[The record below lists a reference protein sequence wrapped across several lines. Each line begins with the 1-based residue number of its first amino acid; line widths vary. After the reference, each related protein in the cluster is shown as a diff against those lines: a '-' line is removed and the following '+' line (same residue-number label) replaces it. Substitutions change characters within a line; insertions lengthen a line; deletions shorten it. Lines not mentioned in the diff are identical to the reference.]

1 MANDK
6 QPQENIER
14 ARDLLS
20 PYLDDEIS
28 TEERALVEQAIA
40 GSSELRWELETLR
53 QTVSLV
59 AALPPMPAPRPFTL
73 SQADVRPVQ
82 PPARRGFFSL
92 PIWVGSAALVA
103 ATLICVVAIGGVFFN
118 GLFGAGQLAPASEI
132 ALQQDQVASEPAP
145 AEAPA
150 AAESAAKEDPAAED
164 TFRAEGEPA
173 QEIAPAVEEPAE
185 EESVEMMAEQ
195 EAEAGAEKELMAEE
209 EAEALES
216 EAMEAESIE
225 EPSEEAALAQEN
237 QASADDEA
245 DTMTDGAGEAAAA
258 APPQPATAS
267 PSPPAQATPAPAP
280 TAVMPATSIAEAQ
293 AAPATADE
301 AAPPVPPVDRDE
313 ALKLPSE
320 IASEPGDS
328 NAARLV
334 EIQDRSLSVTPGL
347 IELTGSIEAEP
358 GSVLVASLRRNGAP
372 FDDWAEPGTL
382 QTVVQPDGR
391 FMFAIQTRSDRLDQ
405 NLYSTEPVTYEIIIT
420 SISVNEPV
428 TAVVAFD
435 MSAIPTPLAT
445 PSATAT
451 PVPTSTP
458 PLTSTPRQT
467 ATLTARVEP
476 AAPTPTVIPET
487 GQTTAPAP
495 APASQNRPGRLII
508 TAIALILGLLVIIGL
523 IGFWWI
529 VRKQRG

>member
-40 GSSELRWELETLR
+40 GSSELRRELETLR
-53 QTVSLV
+53 QTISLV

-73 SQADVRPVQ
+73 SEADVRPVQ
-82 PPARRGFFSL
+82 LPARRGFFSL

-103 ATLICVVAIGGVFFN
+103 ATLICVVAIGGVYFN

-132 ALQQDQVASEPAP
+132 ALQQDQAASEPAP

-150 AAESAAKEDPAAED
+150 AAGAAAED
-164 TFRAEGEPA
+164 TFREEGEPA

-195 EAEAGAEKELMAEE
+195 EAEGGAEKELLVEE
-209 EAEALES
+209 EAEVLES

-225 EPSEEAALAQEN
+225 EPSEEEAAPAQEN
-237 QASADDEA
+237 RASAGDEA

-267 PSPPAQATPAPAP
+267 PLPLVQATPAPAP
-280 TAVMPATSIAEAQ
+280 TAVMQATSIAEAQ
-293 AAPATADE
+293 AAPATAGE
-301 AAPPVPPVDRDE
+301 AAPAVPPVDQDE
-313 ALKLPSE
+313 AQKLPSE
-320 IASEPGDS
+320 IASEPGDD

-334 EIQDRSLSVTPGL
+334 EIQDRTLSVTPGL
-347 IELTGSIEAEP
+347 IELTGSIEVEP
-358 GSVLVASLRRNGAP
+358 GSVLAASLRRNGAL
-372 FDDWAEPGTL
+372 FDDWADPGTL
-382 QTVVQPDGR
+382 QTVVQPGGR
-391 FMFAIQTRSDRLDQ
+391 FMFAIQARSDRTDQ
-405 NLYSTEPVTYEIIIT
+405 TLYSTEPVTYEIIIT
-420 SISVNEPV
+420 SIGADVPSTGPV
-428 TAVVAFD
+428 TVVIPFD
-435 MSAIPTPLAT
+435 MSAIPAPLAT
-445 PSATAT
+445 PDATAT
-451 PVPTSTP
+451 PLPTSTP
-458 PLTSTPRQT
+458 PPTSTPAPT
-467 ATLTARVEP
+467 ASVIARVEP

-487 GQTTAPAP
+487 GQQTTAT